1 LVPATHEKTKLDGC
15 KQLLVDIYIILQTIA
30 RDKIATSQYLMSIV
44 TMVFLG
50 VVASCGVGDTPRVI

>member
-1 LVPATHEKTKLDGC
+1 MQTFVGGH
-15 KQLLVDIYIILQTIA
+15 IYYTAETDLYFSIA